1 MQGSEGMHG
10 EVRSCMSI
18 VSEHLVVLSV
28 GASTGQ
34 FSASDSAAI
43 TSTKS
48 NNYWT
53 FLHFVAQLSVH
64 YVIDR
69 RSCQPVPDDCY
80 CIAGCVGQ

>member
-10 EVRSCMSI
+10 EVRSCTSI
-18 VSEHLVVLSV
+18 VSENLVVLSV

-34 FSASDSAAI
+34 FSAADSAAI

-53 FLHFVAQLSVH
+53 FCSPIVSTLCNRQEKLPT
-64 YVIDR
+64 
-69 RSCQPVPDDCY
+69 CP
-80 CIAGCVGQ
+80 